1 MALTGALSFL
11 VLTMG
16 PSHTAH
22 VDAALSAKLQPP
34 PGTVI
39 GTAWRPAPGRR
50 SEAAWDLR
58 AALKPF
64 DGLPKFRSGDDPA
77 WSSPSYNDSE
87 WAERDAAAGWPSL
100 AIPLRGER
108 IGWYRLR
115 FDSDPILPGVDPAV
129 YLGRVGQSD
138 EVFLNGVK
146 IGGEGELGQGFVQ
159 ASWTERVYPL
169 PRELLYSDRP
179 NILAVRVMNVY
190 GSGGLLDSDIGVG
203 DFRSLRLVK
212 AERESARKQFEG
224 VFLTLTVLLLLL
236 ISLLQS
242 RNPQH
247 LDYLYCAILLL
258 AYGGAFA
265 MDSQLAYDAGLKT
278 HGIQKLVFILWFL
291 TVGAGGILA
300 VRVFQAPLKT
310 MARITAGG
318 CVLLSLVAW
327 FRLDRYSGEILMLSL
342 PLYLLAAVVSLAAS
356 VRGIFLRYA
365 GAWAVLTGLAVLFTA
380 IGIEWWGAFGY
391 SSILSRVP
399 AYPTDFGVAVMM
411 ICIMYTMV
419 ARFRTAR
426 ATIQSLSAR
435 VMEAHEEQNRKLALE
450 LHDELGQGLT
460 ALNLDLSWLER
471 HLAQGEA
478 PQQKKVKGMTA
489 VVQDLIRAG
498 RRISTQLRPRTLDDL
513 GLIATLEWYVRDFQ
527 ERTGVQCNLRTPI
540 EDLPLDSH
548 TSTAIFRITQEA
560 LTNVIRHSGATAVD
574 IRLDATNRRL
584 TLEIVDNGQGF
595 KESGRSGST
604 SLGILGMRERAVALG
619 GECEVEGK
627 PGHGTRVWVRVPLQN
642 S

>member
-1 MALTGALSFL
+1 MNLAGALSLL
-11 VLTMG
+11 VFATGLS
-16 PSHTAH
+16 PTAH
-22 VDAALSAKLQPP
+22 MDAALFATL
-34 PGTVI
+34 
-39 GTAWRPAPGRR
+39 RGRR
-50 SEAAWDLR
+50 SEALWSLS

-64 DGLPKFRSGDDPA
+64 DAPPKFRIGDDPA
-77 WSSPSYNDSE
+77 RSSPSFDDSE
-87 WAERDAAAGWPSL
+87 WSEREAGAGWPSIT
-100 AIPLRGER
+100 IPLRGER

-115 FDSDPILPGVDPAV
+115 FDTDPNLSAIAPSRAVLGAPGTTSLPSVEPAV

-169 PRELLYSDRP
+169 PRNLLRSAKDGLYPKLSSDARKASQSFAKGADRP

-203 DFRSLRLVK
+203 DFRSLQLVK
-212 AERESARKQFEG
+212 AARESARKQFEG

-236 ISLLQS
+236 ILLLQS
-242 RNPQH
+242 RNPQG
-247 LDYLYCAILLL
+247 LEYLYCAILLL
-258 AYGGAFA
+258 AYGLAFA
-265 MDSQLAYDAGLKT
+265 LDSQLLYDAGLKT
-278 HGIQKLVFILWFL
+278 HGVQKLVFILWFL
-291 TVGAGGILA
+291 AVGAGGILA
-300 VRVFQAPLKT
+300 VRVFQAPLKA

-327 FRLDRYSGEILMLSL
+327 FLLDRYSGEILMLSL
-342 PLYLLAAVVSLAAS
+342 PLYLLTAVVSLAAS
-356 VRGIFLRYA
+356 VRGILLRYA

-380 IGIEWWGAFGY
+380 IGIEWSGAFGY
-391 SSILSRVP
+391 TSVLSRVP

-478 PQQKKVKGMTA
+478 PQQK
-489 VVQDLIRAG
+489 
-498 RRISTQLRPRTLDDL
+498 
-513 GLIATLEWYVRDFQ
+513 
-527 ERTGVQCNLRTPI
+527 
-540 EDLPLDSH
+540 
-548 TSTAIFRITQEA
+548 
-560 LTNVIRHSGATAVD
+560 
-574 IRLDATNRRL
+574 
-584 TLEIVDNGQGF
+584 
-595 KESGRSGST
+595 
-604 SLGILGMRERAVALG
+604 
-619 GECEVEGK
+619 
-627 PGHGTRVWVRVPLQN
+627 
-642 S
+642 